1 MTRIALTDRE
11 PVLTAVAGKRIPRRA
26 WADTSE
32 MSRLVAEAGEIV
44 KTAERKAV
52 DIREQAREEGHAEGL
67 AQAQAQ
73 MARNLLE
80 SQRQSREFLDASQQ
94 RIVALAVAILERIAP
109 TLGEAQVVA
118 ALAKEALSTVHAEK
132 YLRIRVTAPAAAT
145 TQAMLEQWRD
155 EHPEIETAQITV
167 DPHLAPFTCVVE
179 SELGRIEAG
188 LPAQLEAVSE
198 RLTAVAAESRR

>member
-32 MSRLVAEAGEIV
+32 MSRLLTEAGDIV
-44 KTAERKAV
+44 KAAERKAV
-52 DIREQAREEGHAEGL
+52 ALTEQARADGHAEGL

-73 MARNLLE
+73 MAQNLLE
-80 SQRQSREFLDASQQ
+80 SQRQSREFLEASQQ

-118 ALAKEALSTVHAEK
+118 ALAAEALSTIHAEK
-132 YLRIRVTAPAAAT
+132 YLRIRVTAPAAAA
-145 TQAMLEQWRD
+145 TQAMLEQWR
-155 EHPEIETAQITV
+155 EQHPEIEMAQITV

-188 LPAQLEAVSE
+188 LPAQLEVVRE
-198 RLTAVAAESRR
+198 RLMVVAAESRR